1 MSSGTSS
8 TGALLPEE
16 KSSHEN
22 PTEPGMKYSRVLKV
36 LKLDEGAEGSG
47 TSSHDGKYKV
57 SIDAWRNNLKFPTVK
72 VFHIKSELKPMEIRR
87 QLAAKKIITKLCFDD
102 LDKFTEYIRENYEVE
117 KECDN

>member
-1 MSSGTSS
+1 MS
-8 TGALLPEE
+8 EE
-16 KSSHEN
+16 NAPCES
-22 PTEPGMKYSRVLKV
+22 PMKYSRVLKV
-36 LKLDEGAEGSG
+36 MKLDEGAEGSG
-47 TSSHDGKYKV
+47 TSSHGTYKV

>member
-1 MSSGTSS
+1 MHKMSS
-8 TGALLPEE
+8 EE
-16 KSSHEN
+16 NSSHES
-22 PTEPGMKYSRVLKV
+22 PMKYSRVLKV
-36 LKLDEGAEGSG
+36 MKLDDG
-47 TSSHDGKYKV
+47 TYKV

>member
-1 MSSGTSS
+1 MS
-8 TGALLPEE
+8 AEE
-16 KSSHEN
+16 KSVQEDT
-22 PTEPGMKYSRVLKV
+22 PMKYSRVLKV
-36 LKLDEGAEGSG
+36 LKLDDE
-47 TSSHDGKYKV
+47 KYKV

>member
-1 MSSGTSS
+1 MS
-8 TGALLPEE
+8 EE
-16 KSSHEN
+16 NSSHETTTDT
-22 PTEPGMKYSRVLKV
+22 PMKYSRVLKV
-36 LKLDEGAEGSG
+36 LKLDDDGANGSE
-47 TSSHDGKYKV
+47 TSSRKYKV

>member
-1 MSSGTSS
+1 MSS
-8 TGALLPEE
+8 EE
-16 KSSHEN
+16 KSVQENPSHES
-22 PTEPGMKYSRVLKV
+22 GMKYSRVLKV
-36 LKLDEGAEGSG
+36 LKLD
-47 TSSHDGKYKV
+47 DDDKYKV